1 MPMPNVMTVLPNIC
15 DTLCSTLLS
24 LVHSQYYSVVQ

>member
-15 DTLCSTLLS
+15 DILCLTPLS